1 MLKIITS
8 SGATYELPEE
18 WALSDAG
25 SVTFRN
31 KLEDKAFAHGSS
43 IVGDG
48 KISGRTITVEFDM
61 QGVAEEEHDTA
72 VNQAYQYFAQT
83 DYKLQVGRTDRVY
96 RVAGL
101 SKIKHKYQKGFKQRW
116 SNIEVSLLLA
126 DPFRYASSKTTITKT
141 YTEAQTA
148 TEITFINPSSVDV
161 PLTFTFTPTVAMADI
176 TIEHVESGYSFTVKD
191 TLLTNPAIL
200 TVDVENG
207 TVWRDTNNA
216 INAFSGLFLRALP
229 GINTIKF
236 TGDPGTV
243 EIRYTPGWFV

>member
-61 QGVAEEEHDTA
+61 QGVTEEEHDTA

-83 DYKLQVGRTDRVY
+83 DYKLKVGRTDRVY

-126 DPFRYASSKTTITKT
+126 DPFRYATTQTVISNT
-141 YTEAQTA
+141 YAEAQTEKA
-148 TEITFINPSSVDV
+148 IAVENPSSVDV
-161 PLTFTFTPTVAMADI
+161 PLIFRFTPTTAMPAI
-176 TIEHVESGYSFTVKD
+176 TILHVESGESFTMQD
-191 TLLTNPAIL
+191 TLLSTPAVAI
-200 TVDVENG
+200 VNGEEG
-207 TVWRDTNNA
+207 TVRRDTANS
-216 INAFSGLFLRALP
+216 INTLSGLFLHALP
-229 GINTIKF
+229 GTNIFKY
-236 TGDPGTV
+236 TGAAGKV
-243 EIRYTPGWFV
+243 EIIYTGRWFV